1 MGTKKIVSFRDLDVW
16 KESHVLVLDVYG
28 LTQKLPAEE
37 RFGLSSQMRRSAV
50 SVPANIAE
58 GFKRKGKN
66 DKCNFYNMA
75 AASLEELRYYLILV
89 KDLGYIKDIGVFEEK
104 CAHVAR
110 MLAGLAKS
118 VMKGGSK

>member
-1 MGTKKIVSFRDLDVW
+1 MAANKIVSFRDLEVW
-16 KESHVLVLDVYG
+16 KESHALVLDIYG
-28 LTQKLPAEE
+28 LTKKLPAEE

-50 SVPANIAE
+50 SVPGNIAE

-89 KDLGYIKDIGVFEEK
+89 RDLGYIKDIDVFEEK

-110 MLAGLAKS
+110 MLTGLAKS
-118 VMKGGSK
+118 VMKGGNK

>member
-1 MGTKKIVSFRDLDVW
+1 MAAKKIVSFRDLEVW
-16 KESHVLVLDVYG
+16 RESHALVLEVYG

-37 RFGLSSQMRRSAV
+37 RFGLSSQIRRSAV

-58 GFKRKGKN
+58 GFKRKGRN

-89 KDLGYIKDIGVFEEK
+89 EDLGYIKDIDALEEK